1 LRYFDRAM
9 TKGEVHK
16 LNLEI
21 DEIENA
27 LGFLDPTHWYESRQ
41 VEALD
46 NRLAEISNLLDSSKS
61 NSTGYLKLASS
72 SDISSLSSRPLNS
85 PL

>member
-1 LRYFDRAM
+1 M

-27 LGFLDPTHWYESRQ
+27 LGFLNPTHWYESRQ
-41 VEALD
+41 IEALD
-46 NRLAEISNLLDSSKS
+46 NRLSEIFSILETGKLSSKQ
-61 NSTGYLKLASS
+61 YLKLASS
-72 SDISSLSSRPLNS
+72 SDISSLSSSPLNS
-85 PL
+85 AL